1 VSDSSCFIIIIIISS
16 SSGTMIMTHL
26 CVWQSCFINHCT
38 CPQAGSIVI
47 AIAATKYD
55 LINDPTT
62 QKSSLVSTS
71 HARELAKSI
80 DAIFVDTSARNDEN
94 VNLLFQKVAER
105 VLWVREQAKSRGLL
119 LEGNGGNS
127 SSIVGGGGGGGLD
140 AIPVSPRASMNDH
153 GNVVKGNQE
162 VRRNG
167 MNPNSMTVMTVGGG
181 GGGGVI
187 SSAGNTPS
195 SSSAVG
201 LTTTNHRPHPIH
213 SLQRDSP
220 ERTTLEKGG
229 NGQISSPG
237 VGRDD
242 VPLDDEQQVGGG
254 TSRSSSVGLCMGPLM
269 ECSSSKDEGS
279 CTIC

>member
-1 VSDSSCFIIIIIISS
+1 MFGNNVSSLYLS
-16 SSGTMIMTHL
+16 
-26 CVWQSCFINHCT
+26 
-38 CPQAGSIVI
+38 QAGSIVI

-62 QKSSLVSTS
+62 QKSSLVPTS

-105 VLWVREQAKSRGLL
+105 VLWMREQAKSRGLL
-119 LEGNGGNS
+119 LDGSGGS
-127 SSIVGGGGGGGLD
+127 SGGGGGGGVD
-140 AIPVSPRASMNDH
+140 AMPVTPRASMNEH

-167 MNPNSMTVMTVGGG
+167 MNPNSMTVMTGSGNGGG
-181 GGGGVI
+181 I

-201 LTTTNHRPHPIH
+201 LMTTNHHPHPIH